1 MQTFKDLYEKILEE
15 SAENPIDR
23 ELGRNWHNE
32 FEKSQLNCLFNPSN
46 NPVDWNLDEKLKE
59 REASGKAPLSK
70 DALAVLECLYNDPE
84 KLSYALVAPAFLG
97 QLSNRA
103 TPGMLRNAFKKMGF
117 DGMIEVAVFA
127 DILTLKEALE
137 FDENIQTEKDYQL
150 TSCCCPMWIA
160 MIRKVYSDLMP
171 HVPAT
176 VSPMIA
182 AGRVVKMLHENSMTV
197 FVGPCVA
204 KKAEAKEPGLVG
216 AIDYVLTFQEMK
228 DIFEIMQF
236 DLSSMPESRKEFSS
250 KAGRIYAKAGGVSE
264 AVKNTLERLNP
275 NRRIKIQAKTAN
287 GVVECKEML
296 QELMEDRATANFFEG
311 MGCIGGCVGG
321 PKAVI
326 DKELAKDY
334 VEQYGDI
341 AKYKTPIDNP
351 YVIELLHRLGFDTPE
366 SLVADN
372 KVFTRRFE

>member
-15 SAENPIDR
+15 SAENPIDK
-23 ELGRNWHNE
+23 ELGRNWHKE
-32 FEKSQLNCLFNPSN
+32 FEKSQLNCLFNPKN
-46 NPVDWNLDEKLKE
+46 NPVDWSLEEKLKQ
-59 REASGKAPLSK
+59 REALGKEPLSK
-70 DALAVLECLYNDPE
+70 DAMAVLECLHNEPE

-97 QLSNRA
+97 QLSKKA

-137 FDENIQTEKDYQL
+137 FDENIKTEKDYQL

-182 AGRVVKMLHENSMTV
+182 AGRTVKMLHENSMTV

-228 DIFEIMQF
+228 EVFETMQL

-264 AVKNTLERLNP
+264 AVKNTVERLNP
-275 NRRIKIQAKTAN
+275 NRRIKVRTKMAN

-311 MGCIGGCVGG
+311 MGCVGGCVGG

-326 DKELAKDY
+326 DKEIAKDY

-341 AKYKTPIDNP
+341 AMYKTPIDNP

-366 SLVADN
+366 SLIADN
-372 KVFTRRFE
+372 EVFTRKF